1 MMEMDIF
8 ILMEVSMNIG
18 DMMIITA
25 LTGIIHLS
33 TIIQAQTPKLHYN
46 GSTVLNLM
54 VMEF

>member
-8 ILMEVSMNIG
+8 PLMEVSMNIG
-18 DMMIITA
+18 DMIMTV

-33 TIIQAQTPKLHYN
+33 TILQAQIPRLHYN
-46 GSTVLNLM
+46 GSILLNIM